1 MRGPRAPRGGATPD
15 ARRHVSQLAA
25 NTLPPRAPVL
35 VLGNKIDLP
44 AAAREEELYYSLGLD
59 ELTRQ
64 DPTGAARPLRLF
76 MCSVFAGT
84 GFMEGASSPALRPA
98 TRPDAVTPCRAHLVV
113 RPRLI
118 RHALSHRG
126 DERRLAAERIRRR
139 GPRRRRRRHDARD
152 RMTNRRS
159 PSRAVR
165 LRPFART
172 ILLPSCSAVSN
183 SCIVDIT

>member
-1 MRGPRAPRGGATPD
+1 MWQQYSHEADAVVFIVDAVDHERFREAALELHKLVRGPRAPRGGARSD

-139 GPRRRRRRHDARD
+139 GPRRRRRHDVPA
-152 RMTNRRS
+152 
-159 PSRAVR
+159 
-165 LRPFART
+165 
-172 ILLPSCSAVSN
+172 IG
-183 SCIVDIT
+183 

>member
-1 MRGPRAPRGGATPD
+1 MTLGSVPRRTSVATWRRCPCACRMWQQYSHEADAVVFIVDAVDHERFREAALELHKLVREPRTPRDGARTH

-64 DPTGAARPLRLF
+64 DPTGAARSLRLF

-84 GFMEGASSPALRPA
+84 GFMEGASSVAPRPA
-98 TRPDAVTPCRAHLVV
+98 TRPDSWTVTPCRAHVVV

-118 RHALSHRG
+118 RACS
-126 DERRLAAERIRRR
+126 
-139 GPRRRRRRHDARD
+139 
-152 RMTNRRS
+152 
-159 PSRAVR
+159 
-165 LRPFART
+165 FA
-172 ILLPSCSAVSN
+172 
-183 SCIVDIT
+183 